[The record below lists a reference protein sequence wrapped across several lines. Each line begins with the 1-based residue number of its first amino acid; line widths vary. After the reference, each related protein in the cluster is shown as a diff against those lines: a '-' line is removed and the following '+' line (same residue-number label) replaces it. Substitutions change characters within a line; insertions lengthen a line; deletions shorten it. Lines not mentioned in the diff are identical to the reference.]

1 MTDAPTNETALVR
14 ISTEAHAMLREMANI
29 QRRTLGG
36 QAEVLIEM
44 AWNNMKS
51 NPPVA
56 RPNYANRPPQPS
68 PSAARPPH
76 KKGVLP

>member
-1 MTDAPTNETALVR
+1 MSDAPTNETALVR
-14 ISTEAHAMLREMANI
+14 ISAEAHAMLREIANT

-36 QAEVLIEM
+36 QTEVLIEM

-56 RPNYANRPPQPS
+56 PVARPNYAPVIPF
-68 PSAARPPH
+68 
-76 KKGVLP
+76 GG